1 MKTWLK
7 IFYRVPRQLSEY
19 LFPFAE
25 TDTGFYYLL
34 GVLYA
39 FYFSIL
45 YILYNTDESIIGPLL
60 MNW

>member
-7 IFYRVPRQLSEY
+7 IFYHVFRQLSEY
-19 LFPFAE
+19 SFPFAE

-34 GVLYA
+34 GIFYT
-39 FYFSIL
+39 FYF
-45 YILYNTDESIIGPLL
+45 YILYNIDKSIIGPLL